1 MLAAPDQPSAELFAK
16 ISGGVHQLVDDR
28 GGDQKWGIHAY
39 RAMREAGFVDLSM
52 TSFSESWQGGSA
64 AIGLH
69 SANTVQVR
77 AELVAK
83 GLAAEAEVE
92 TFLNLLDDPELA
104 VSSYPLFS
112 TSGRRPN

>member
-1 MLAAPDQPSAELFAK
+1 
-16 ISGGVHQLVDDR
+16 
-28 GGDQKWGIHAY
+28 
-39 RAMREAGFVDLSM
+39 MREAGFVDLSM